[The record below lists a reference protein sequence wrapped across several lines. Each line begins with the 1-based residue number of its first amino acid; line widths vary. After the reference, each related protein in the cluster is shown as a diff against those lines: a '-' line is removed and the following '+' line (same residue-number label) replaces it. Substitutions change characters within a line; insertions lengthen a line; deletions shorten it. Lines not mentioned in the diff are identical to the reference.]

1 MNKQITIGVVL
12 VVAAFC
18 IAAPDKQKPPDRP
31 QRDIYGTLVPRGKLG
46 YPIGTFLKIE
56 GIRAEVGKV
65 GVNTL
70 SVEKVNGIMLSKP
83 PCIWVD
89 NIDSLPK
96 GQRRVLPG
104 YESGK
109 WIGTPP
115 DVIKNLGGIAL
126 EQAAWCFYR
135 FFLVISAEEPKE
147 LREKFPTK
155 ASSARGDPR
164 R

>member
-1 MNKQITIGVVL
+1 MKAQITIGIAL
-12 VVAAFC
+12 VVAAIC
-18 IAAPDKQKPPDRP
+18 IASPSEEKSTEKQ
-31 QRDIYGTLVPRGKLG
+31 QRDIYGTPVPMGKLG
-46 YPIGTFLKIE
+46 YPIGTFLRIE
-56 GIRAEVGKV
+56 GIRAESGKV
-65 GVNTL
+65 GANSLT
-70 SVEKVNGIMLSKP
+70 VEKVNGIMLAKP
-83 PCIWVD
+83 PCIWVA

-96 GQRRVLPG
+96 GQRCVLTG

-115 DVIKNLGGIAL
+115 DVIKNLGGVAVS
-126 EQAAWCFYR
+126 QAPWHFYR

-155 ASSARGDPR
+155 ASSVRGDPR

>member
-89 NIDSLPK
+89 NVDSLPK
-96 GQRRVLPG
+96 GKRCVLTG

-115 DVIKNLGGIAL
+115 DVIKNLGGVAVS
-126 EQAAWCFYR
+126 QAPWHFYR

-155 ASSARGDPR
+155 ASSVRGDPR